1 MDKSENAIPAQQ
13 LRSEIS
19 KMLDRLRGNAHPS
32 RTLFAE
38 EARKLQRWREAHGI
52 PGLWDNPPL
61 MLTATLDDGWG
72 HGLEVIRLY
81 AEAAGLQVRHLGLL
95 CTAETVIRACCEDHP
110 HILGMTVLQFDSEE
124 ELAQIRRKIP
134 SETRIVAGGPLFRAV
149 PDFAERTGIDIVAKD
164 AADFLDFLLHDSRL
178 HVS

>member
-19 KMLDRLRGNAHPS
+19 KMLDRLRGNSHPS
-32 RTLFAE
+32 RTLFTE
-38 EARKLQRWREAHGI
+38 EARNLLRWREHHGI

-72 HGLEVIRLY
+72 HGLEVIRLC
-81 AEAAGLQVRHLGLL
+81 AEAAGMRVRHLGLL
-95 CTAETVIRACCEDHP
+95 RSADAVIRACCEHHP

-134 SETRIVAGGPLFRAV
+134 PETRIIAGGPLFHAD
-149 PDFAERTGIDIVAKD
+149 PEFAARSGIDIVAKD
-164 AADFLDFLLHDSRL
+164 AADFLHFLLHDRTM
-178 HVS
+178 V